1 MPVLAGCFA
10 FLSAAESAAAPRQRL
25 SRLAAA
31 GVFAGV
37 AAITHPLTLAFGA
50 AVFLRLLFRRPRRN
64 AAAFAAGIAL
74 CVLPVSAVNSLRA
87 ERPVLV
93 QAGGGFNFWLGNNP
107 EATGGCYLR
116 PGRRWDAFHRD
127 AEQEAELRRIP
138 GRPVWLGR
146 RRVVVASPGD
156 ALLLAAR
163 KALLVWSPRELI
175 SGADPDFL
183 LRETGVQWY
192 GGLLTLPVFVLC
204 GIGLVLC
211 RKGLFAGPYCGYALL
226 LFAMVGGADPDRHF
240 GALPDGDAS
249 GRPALCGR
257 RHCEAELAPLVSAAA
272 RPAGDFGVVPAAGSR
287 PPGGGL
293 AAGRSRAPERR
304 ARPGPPP
311 ARIRIARDRC
321 SGPL

>member
-1 MPVLAGCFA
+1 MPRFTAGCSPACWRSPAGSIPAVRILQLALNFAGWIVFFAALRRTSGIPRAAGWSFFALAMLYPVPLFHESQLISESLLVPVLAGCFA

-25 SRLAAA
+25 SRLAGA

-50 AVFLRLLFRRPRRN
+50 AVFLPLLFRRPRRN

-116 PGRRWDAFHRD
+116 PGRRWDALHRD

-138 GRPVWLGR
+138 VDRVWLGR
-146 RRVVVASPGD
+146 AARFLVASPGD

-163 KALLVWSPRELI
+163 KVLLVWSPRELI
-175 SGADPDFL
+175 SGSGPRFSAPRNRRPVVRADCS
-183 LRETGVQWY
+183 R
-192 GGLLTLPVFVLC
+192 
-204 GIGLVLC
+204 C
-211 RKGLFAGPYCGYALL
+211 RFSCCAASGSFFAGKGC
-226 LFAMVGGADPDRHF
+226 
-240 GALPDGDAS
+240 S
-249 GRPALCGR
+249 PARTAVMRCCFSPCGR
-257 RHCEAELAPLVSAAA
+257 R
-272 RPAGDFGVVPAAGSR
+272 
-287 PPGGGL
+287 
-293 AAGRSRAPERR
+293 RS
-304 ARPGPPP
+304 
-311 ARIRIARDRC
+311 
-321 SGPL
+321 